1 MDFGKAL
8 EAMNDGQKVRRP
20 IMIDGSYVIVETDKF
35 IAVSNCFGYIS
46 QCEFYPS
53 FKDCVADDWEIV
65 PDAPELN
72 PEEILSEFRDWLE
85 NGIRKSNRTPGNGHR
100 YLLECVNK
108 LDELSSKQTTV
119 GTVEKRE
126 RLIAS
131 TPPRYGNS
139 EIVSREIPAYNP
151 PHPEVITHVKWK
163 IELIDGNHAVI
174 KSKAGKCAIVH
185 LT

>member
-8 EAMNDGQKVRRP
+8 EALKDGQKVRRP

-85 NGIRKSNRTPGNGHR
+85 KAIRYSCGTPRNGYP
-100 YLLECVNK
+100 YLVQCMGK
-108 LDELSSKQTTV
+108 LNELSSSKQTKVKLPAKGEVVYISGNEGVVRTESHRLV
-119 GTVEKRE
+119 IINLPGVE
-126 RLIAS
+126 L
-131 TPPRYGNS
+131 
-139 EIVSREIPAYNP
+139 
-151 PHPEVITHVKWK
+151 
-163 IELIDGNHAVI
+163 
-174 KSKAGKCAIVH
+174 
-185 LT
+185 